1 MTLTGENPFQATE
14 TAATFKPGAEPKF
27 LYKAEPNQRQQG
39 PMILSGSNPFQKVE
53 TAPTFKSAARP
64 PHWAELVWA
73 WWREIEIFI
82 WWKSTK
88 S

>member
-64 PHWAELVWA
+64 PH
-73 WWREIEIFI
+73 
-82 WWKSTK
+82 
-88 S
+88 